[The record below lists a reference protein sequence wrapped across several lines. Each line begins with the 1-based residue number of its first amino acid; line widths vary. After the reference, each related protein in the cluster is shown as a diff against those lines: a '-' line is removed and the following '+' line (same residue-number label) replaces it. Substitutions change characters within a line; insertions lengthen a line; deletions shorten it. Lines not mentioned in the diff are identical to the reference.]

1 MCGLSWNRILPP
13 RPMILA
19 PLLAIGFL
27 TTWAAMPGAGQT
39 GAMEGEWRT
48 YGGDL
53 GNTRYSKL
61 DQINAAN
68 FNTLEVAWSFKTDS
82 LGPHREYQ
90 YEVTPLYINGVLYA
104 TAGSRRAVVALD
116 ECSPRVVVI
125 DDRPGRICRKDP
137 HWGTGVNVQ
146 RERSRA
152 RRRGAATAI
161 RPRGG
166 LLD

>member
-1 MCGLSWNRILPP
+1 MLKRLTCMFGLSWDRILPP

-27 TTWAAMPGAGQT
+27 STWAAIPCAGQIGAT
-39 GAMEGEWRT
+39 GGEWRT

-90 YEVTPLYINGVLYA
+90 YEVTPLFIHGVLYA

-116 ECSPRVVVI
+116 GATGELLWMHSENEA
-125 DDRPGRICRKDP
+125 GRASC
-137 HWGTGVNVQ
+137 
-146 RERSRA
+146 RERV
-152 RRRGAATAI
+152 
-161 RPRGG
+161 
-166 LLD
+166 